1 MSTSATN
8 NGMVCTFHN
17 DKIFVNNDL
26 CITFER
32 TIRVPDNDSSSYFTP
47 ELGHF
52 PLHKVSYYATKLL
65 TSMVAKGGL
74 FFPMYQSE
82 AMWINFDSCKATLYL
97 IKVYVG
103 GVNVVSGEPAEET
116 MATRLKRSTKTQ
128 EGKKAGKKDQEEKA
142 SPLQDYLIVP
152 GQQLIDRIAAEDGT
166 VKQFVAMPYGSNYS
180 IEKQITGE
188 ESTGGIQ
195 IEVTPYTAPVFAGE
209 KLQIF
214 VKTLTGKTL
223 AIEVYSDATVDE
235 LTALIMLSH
244 GVPQDQQR
252 LIYAG
257 KQLEDG
263 RPLDVYHIYVTQY
276 VCLRYDIPCTVRC

>member
-1 MSTSATN
+1 MSTSANN

-32 TIRVPDNDSSSYFTP
+32 TIRVPDNDSSSSLPP
-47 ELGHF
+47 ELGEF
-52 PLHKVSYYATKLL
+52 PLHKVSDYATKLPR
-65 TSMVAKGGL
+65 SMAAKGGL
-74 FFPMYQSE
+74 FFPMHQSE
-82 AMWINFDSCKATLYL
+82 AMWINFDSCGATSYL

-116 MATRLKRSTKTQ
+116 MATRLKRSTQ
-128 EGKKAGKKDQEEKA
+128 MEEAKKAGKKYQKREA
-142 SPLQDYLIVP
+142 GPLQDYLIVP
-152 GQQLIDRIAAEDGT
+152 GQRWIDGIAAEDGT
-166 VKQFVAMPYGSNYS
+166 VKQFVAMPFGSGYS
-180 IEKQITGE
+180 VEKQIMGQ

-195 IEVTPYTAPVFAGE
+195 IEITPYTAPKVCAGE

-214 VKTLTGKTL
+214 VKTLAGKTL
-223 AIEVYSDATVDE
+223 TIEVYSEATVDK
-235 LTALIMLSH
+235 LKALIKLTE

-263 RPLDVYHIYVTQY
+263 RPLDAYHIYP
-276 VCLRYDIPCTVRC
+276 VCLLET